1 MNMKIDV
8 KFNFSF
14 KLVLNIILK
23 EKKDIQKK
31 KESKKKEKINAFFLQ
46 QIILSYSDCIFL
58 FSFLSCP
65 LNSNRA
71 RVELSI
77 KLLMGFYSRMSIFC
91 KLKSI
96 WYATEIFTY
105 NSCN

>member
-31 KESKKKEKINAFFLQ
+31 KRAKKRKKLMPFFF
-46 QIILSYSDCIFL
+46 SRL
-58 FSFLSCP
+58 FSLILIVYSP
-65 LNSNRA
+65 
-71 RVELSI
+71 
-77 KLLMGFYSRMSIFC
+77 FY
-91 KLKSI
+91 L
-96 WYATEIFTY
+96 AL
-105 NSCN
+105 